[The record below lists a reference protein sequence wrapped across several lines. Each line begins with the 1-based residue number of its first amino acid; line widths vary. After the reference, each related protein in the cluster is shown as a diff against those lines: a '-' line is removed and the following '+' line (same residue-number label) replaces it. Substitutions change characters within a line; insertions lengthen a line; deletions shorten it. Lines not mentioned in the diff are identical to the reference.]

1 MGALEALLIFIG
13 AFLPWATVD
22 TALGSLSVSGT
33 DADGIITLV
42 IALAVGGALAGASLA
57 DNRALLY
64 GGACLGALA
73 AVIVGII
80 NMVDVADIIELN
92 RPGLFEASIGSG
104 LWLTVLGWLVSVGAA
119 GVALLRSF
127 DEDHSGT
134 RIPPPSQTPT
144 YRPSQTRTRDASTP
158 QARGDATS
166 QARDASTS
174 RVSGG
179 LTPVEYRRWYRR
191 QPRSSRSTRREVVL
205 TPEEFKRVREASSE
219 AERRT
224 VREEAEGRLRGESKP
239 IAPAPGSERRRSEKI
254 SRLMREAQQEQ
265 RNQG

>member
-1 MGALEALLIFIG
+1 MAVIVGALGALLIFIG

-33 DADGIITLV
+33 DSDGIITLV

-73 AVIVGII
+73 VVIVGIV

-104 LWLTVLGWLVSVGAA
+104 LWLTVLGGLVSVGAA
-119 GVALLRSF
+119 GMAFLRSF
-127 DEDHSGT
+127 EGDHSGT
-134 RIPPPSQTPT
+134 RIPAPSQTPT
-144 YRPSQTRTRDASTP
+144 YRPPQTRTR
-158 QARGDATS
+158 G
-166 QARDASTS
+166 ASTS
-174 RVSGG
+174 RVSGD
-179 LTPVEYRRWYRR
+179 LTPAEYRRWYRR

-219 AERRT
+219 AERRI

-239 IAPAPGSERRRSEKI
+239 IAPAPRSERRRSEDI
-254 SRLMREAQQEQ
+254 SRLMREAQQKQ
-265 RNQG
+265 RNQS